1 MSSVNANIKHY
12 YSAHLGPGTFLP
24 TPIHLPFRL
33 LRLFMV
39 QASQASNASIV
50 FFEKLSQHHDWAG
63 QTGNGLISSKFSSTF
78 LIVSSLPAQNSTFF
92 FNPIPLGYNASCSP
106 AFCNIFHWFFNLPS
120 KPTKHPSSEE
130 WGEILFLVDFVQ
142 VRSEAIFYQVKT
154 ELWDNTRHGG
164 HLTVQILELAD
175 FILLCASD

>member
-92 FNPIPLGYNASCSP
+92 FNSIPLGYNASCSP

-130 WGEILFLVDFVQ
+130 KSCSWLTLYKWGARQYFTKLRLSSEITPDTVAQKL
-142 VRSEAIFYQVKT
+142 
-154 ELWDNTRHGG
+154 G
-164 HLTVQILELAD
+164 HWTIQILELAD
-175 FILLCASD
+175 FILLC